1 MWSGA
6 CLAQA
11 FVDIEYFVS
20 SGGLAGNTVNV
31 AFYSGM
37 QQIAQKLHREDKL
50 RETASRVGWHG
61 YC

>member
-1 MWSGA
+1 
-6 CLAQA
+6 LAQA

-50 RETASRVGWHG
+50 RETALRVGWHG